1 MNIPCGEKMLNAI
14 MTEENLAVIIPP
26 YVTTFEGKYIHIK

>member
-1 MNIPCGEKMLNAI
+1 MLETV